1 MNNDVIMKKTFLP
14 KTIRWTFYSG
24 FVFLIIMS
32 LLRFVFVNYF
42 SAPASADNNLT
53 SSYILGFRYDLR
65 YVTIVMMITLLFSYI
80 KPLNPFD
87 KKLGKQIAII
97 TWMLFSSLLLFFY
110 TADFIHYAY
119 VHQRLNAS
127 ILSYIDNPLISL
139 QMMWQS
145 YPIITIII
153 IFLVVEWVLYKFI
166 SFTYQL
172 SDKYERTGSQ
182 FKNIITQTIFFIILL
197 YAAIGNIIYKGG
209 QYPLR
214 WSNAYSLG
222 SDYKANVALN
232 PMQSFFSTLNFRSSK
247 IDTDL
252 IKKNYSVIADYLT
265 IPSNEQDAQNLQFAR
280 IHNPVNNN
288 LEASKIKNVVLVI
301 CESFS
306 AYKSSMMG
314 NPLNTTPYFND
325 MKKQGVYFNR
335 AFSPA
340 YGTARGVWAVL
351 TGTPDVLEGKTSSR
365 NPLAVDQHSIIADFK
380 NYEKYYFLGG
390 SASWANIR
398 GVLTNNIS
406 DLKIFEQGSYQS
418 SEIDVWGISDKNL
431 FLEANKTLSKN
442 TKPFFAIIQTAD
454 NHRPYTIPAEDLKVF
469 VKKTVPKDSLLK
481 FGFENNEEYNA
492 FRYTDFCIEQY
503 IEAAKKEKY
512 FNETLFVFIGDHGI
526 KGDAGTMLPKSFTEQ
541 GLTNMHVPLLFYA
554 PSILQPKEYSIP
566 VSQLDVLPSIASLC
580 NIPYTNTTMGKNV
593 FITVQQKDNAIFL
606 YDDFNQQIGV
616 LNNEYYY
623 GYQLKNPSKPIFESA
638 LNNEVV
644 KNDSAQK
651 QMDILTKT
659 IYETAKYML
668 KNNQKLNIKK
678 WL

>member
-1 MNNDVIMKKTFLP
+1 MKKTFLP

-127 ILSYIDNPLISL
+127 ILSYIDNPLISM
-139 QMMWQS
+139 QMIWQS

-182 FKNIITQTIFFIILL
+182 FKNIIIQTIFFIILL

-288 LEASKIKNVVLVI
+288 LEASTIKNVVLVI

-616 LNNEYYY
+616 LNNEFYY

-644 KNDSAQK
+644 KNDSVQK

-668 KNNQKLNIKK
+668 IHNQKLNIKK
-678 WL
+678 

>member
-1 MNNDVIMKKTFLP
+1 MKKTFLT

-32 LLRFVFVNYF
+32 LLRFVFANYF
-42 SAPASADNNLT
+42 SAPASTDNNLT
-53 SSYILGFRYDLR
+53 SSYILGLRYDLR

-127 ILSYIDNPLISL
+127 ILSYIDNPLISM

-280 IHNPVNNN
+280 IYNPVNNN

-431 FLEANKTLSKN
+431 FLEANNTLSKN

-469 VKKTVPKDSLLK
+469 VKKIVPKDSLLK

-593 FITVQQKDNAIFL
+593 FITVQQKNNAIFL

-678 WL
+678 

>member
-1 MNNDVIMKKTFLP
+1 MKKTFLP

-127 ILSYIDNPLISL
+127 ILSYIDNPLISM

-182 FKNIITQTIFFIILL
+182 FKNIIIQTIFFIILL

-288 LEASKIKNVVLVI
+288 LEASTIKNVVLVI

-492 FRYTDFCIEQY
+492 FRYTDFCIEQF

-512 FNETLFVFIGDHGI
+512 FNETLFVFVGDHGI

-616 LNNEYYY
+616 LNNEFYY

-644 KNDSAQK
+644 KNDSVQK

-668 KNNQKLNIKK
+668 IHNQKLNIKK
-678 WL
+678 

>member
-1 MNNDVIMKKTFLP
+1 MKKTFLP

-32 LLRFVFVNYF
+32 LLRIVFANYF

-87 KKLGKQIAII
+87 KKLGKQIGII

-127 ILSYIDNPLISL
+127 ILSYIDNPLISM

-145 YPIITIII
+145 YPIITIVV
-153 IFLVVEWVLYKFI
+153 IFLIVEWVSYKFI
-166 SFTYQL
+166 SSTYQL
-172 SDKYERTGSQ
+172 SDKYKKTGSQ
-182 FKNIITQTIFFIILL
+182 FKNIITHTIFFIILL

-232 PMQSFFSTLNFRSSK
+232 PMQSFFSTLQFRASK

-252 IKKNYSVIADYLT
+252 IKNNYSVMSQYLN
-265 IPSNEQDAQNLQFAR
+265 IPTYEQDAQNLQFAR

-288 LEASKIKNVVLVI
+288 VEASKIKNVVLVI

-325 MKKQGVYFNR
+325 MKKQGIYFNR

-442 TKPFFAIIQTAD
+442 TNPFFAIIQTAD
-454 NHRPYTIPAEDLKVF
+454 NHRPYTIPTEDLKVF

-492 FRYTDFCIEQY
+492 FRYTDFCIEQF

-593 FITVQQKDNAIFL
+593 FITVQQNDNAIFL

-623 GYQLKNPSKPIFESA
+623 GYKLKNPSKPIFESA

-644 KNDSAQK
+644 KNDSVQK

-668 KNNQKLNIKK
+668 KNNQKLNIKN
-678 WL
+678 

>member
-1 MNNDVIMKKTFLP
+1 MKKTFLP
-14 KTIRWTFYSG
+14 KTIRWTLFLG
-24 FVFLIIMS
+24 FTFLIIMS
-32 LLRFVFVNYF
+32 LLRFIFVHRF
-42 SAPASADNNLT
+42 AAPVSSDNDLNA
-53 SSYILGFRYDLR
+53 SYILGIRYDLR
-65 YVTIVMMITLLFSYI
+65 YVAIIMMLILLISYF
-80 KPLNPFD
+80 KALDPFT
-87 KKLGKQIAII
+87 KKLGKKIAII
-97 TWMLFSSLLLFFY
+97 FWMLFSTLLLFFY
-110 TADFIHYAY
+110 TTDFIHYAY

-127 ILSYIDNPLISL
+127 ILSYIDNPLISM

-145 YPIITIII
+145 YPIISIIVV
-153 IFLVVEWVLYKFI
+153 FLILEWVLYKFI

-172 SDKYERTGSQ
+172 SDKYERTGSKI
-182 FKNIITQTIFFIILL
+182 KNIITQAVFFIILL
-197 YAAIGNIIYKGG
+197 YSAIGNIIYEGG

-214 WSNAYSLG
+214 WSDAYSLG

-252 IKKNYSVIADYLT
+252 IKKNYTVIADYLAM
-265 IPSNEQDAQNLQFAR
+265 PSNEQDAQNLQFTR
-280 IHNPVNNN
+280 VVSPVVNN

-314 NPLNTTPYFND
+314 NPLNTTPYFNA

-351 TGTPDVLEGKTSSR
+351 TGTPDILEGKTSSR
-365 NPLAVDQHSIIADFK
+365 NPLAVDQHTIISDFK

-406 DLKIFEQGSYQS
+406 DLKIVEQGSYQS
-418 SEIDVWGISDKNL
+418 SEINVWGISDKDL

-481 FGFENNEEYNA
+481 FGFENNDEYNA
-492 FRYTDFCIEQY
+492 FRYTDFCIEQF

-512 FNETLFVFIGDHGI
+512 FNETLFVFVGDHGI
-526 KGDAGTMLPKSFTEQ
+526 KGDAGSMLPTSFTEQ

-566 VSQLDVLPSIASLC
+566 VSQVDVMPSIASIC

-593 FITVQQKDNAIFL
+593 FNTVQQNNNAIFL

-623 GYQLKNPSKPIFESA
+623 GYQLKNPSKPIFESVV
-638 LNNEVV
+638 NNNIV
-644 KNDSAQK
+644 KNDSVQK

-659 IYETAKYML
+659 MYETSKYML
-668 KNNQKLNIKK
+668 IHNQKLPIKK
-678 WL
+678 

>member
-1 MNNDVIMKKTFLP
+1 MKKTFLP

-593 FITVQQKDNAIFL
+593 FITVQQKNNAIFL

>member
-1 MNNDVIMKKTFLP
+1 MKKTFLP

-127 ILSYIDNPLISL
+127 ILSYIDNPLISM

-172 SDKYERTGSQ
+172 SDKYKRTGSQ

-252 IKKNYSVIADYLT
+252 IKKNYSVIADYLA

-280 IHNPVNNN
+280 IYNPVNNN
-288 LEASKIKNVVLVI
+288 LEASTIKNVVLVI

-593 FITVQQKDNAIFL
+593 FITVQQKNNAIFL

-616 LNNEYYY
+616 LNNEFYY

-644 KNDSAQK
+644 KNDSVQK
-651 QMDILTKT
+651 QMDVLTKT

-668 KNNQKLNIKK
+668 IHNQKLNIKK
-678 WL
+678 

>member
-1 MNNDVIMKKTFLP
+1 MKKTFLP

>member
-1 MNNDVIMKKTFLP
+1 MKKTFLP

-127 ILSYIDNPLISL
+127 ILSYIDNPLISM

-182 FKNIITQTIFFIILL
+182 FKNIIIQTIFFIILL

-288 LEASKIKNVVLVI
+288 LEASTIKNVVLVI

-325 MKKQGVYFNR
+325 LKKQGVYFNR

-481 FGFENNEEYNA
+481 YGFENNEEYNA

-593 FITVQQKDNAIFL
+593 FITVQQKNNAIFL

-616 LNNEYYY
+616 LNNEFYY

-644 KNDSAQK
+644 KNDSVQK
-651 QMDILTKT
+651 QMDVLTKT

-668 KNNQKLNIKK
+668 IHNQKLNIKK
-678 WL
+678 

>member
-1 MNNDVIMKKTFLP
+1 MKKTFLP

-87 KKLGKQIAII
+87 KKLGKKIAII

-127 ILSYIDNPLISL
+127 ILSYIDNPLISM

-145 YPIITIII
+145 YSIITIII

-172 SDKYERTGSQ
+172 SDKYKRTGSQ

-593 FITVQQKDNAIFL
+593 FITVQQKNNAIFL

-616 LNNEYYY
+616 LNNEFYY

-644 KNDSAQK
+644 KNDSVQK

-668 KNNQKLNIKK
+668 IHNQKLNIKK
-678 WL
+678 

>member
-65 YVTIVMMITLLFSYI
+65 YVTIVMMITLLFSFI

-127 ILSYIDNPLISL
+127 ILSYIDNPLISM

-145 YPIITIII
+145 YSIITIII

-288 LEASKIKNVVLVI
+288 IEASTIKNVVLVI

-616 LNNEYYY
+616 LNNEFYY

-644 KNDSAQK
+644 KNDSVQK

-668 KNNQKLNIKK
+668 IHNQKLNIKK
-678 WL
+678 

>member
-127 ILSYIDNPLISL
+127 ILSYIDNPLISM

-182 FKNIITQTIFFIILL
+182 FKNIIIQTIFFIILL

-288 LEASKIKNVVLVI
+288 LEASTIKNVVLVI

-325 MKKQGVYFNR
+325 LKKQGVYFNR

-616 LNNEYYY
+616 LNNEFYY

-644 KNDSAQK
+644 KNDSVQK

-668 KNNQKLNIKK
+668 IHNQKLNIKK
-678 WL
+678 

>member
-1 MNNDVIMKKTFLP
+1 MKKTFLP

-127 ILSYIDNPLISL
+127 ILSYIDNPLISM
-139 QMMWQS
+139 QMIWQS

-172 SDKYERTGSQ
+172 SAKYVRTGSQ
-182 FKNIITQTIFFIILL
+182 FKNIIIQTIFFIILL

-288 LEASKIKNVVLVI
+288 LEASTIKNVVLVI

-325 MKKQGVYFNR
+325 LKKQGVYFNR

-492 FRYTDFCIEQY
+492 FRYTDFCIEQF

-616 LNNEYYY
+616 LNNEFYY

-644 KNDSAQK
+644 KNDSVQK

-668 KNNQKLNIKK
+668 IHNQKLNIKK
-678 WL
+678 

>member
-1 MNNDVIMKKTFLP
+1 MKKTFLP

-87 KKLGKQIAII
+87 KKLGKKIAII

-127 ILSYIDNPLISL
+127 ILSYIDNPLISM

-145 YPIITIII
+145 YSIITIII

-182 FKNIITQTIFFIILL
+182 FKNIIIQTIFFIILL

-288 LEASKIKNVVLVI
+288 LEASTIKNVVLVI

-492 FRYTDFCIEQY
+492 FRYTDFCIEQF

-593 FITVQQKDNAIFL
+593 FITVQQKNNAIFL

-616 LNNEYYY
+616 LNNEFYY

-644 KNDSAQK
+644 KNDSVQK

-668 KNNQKLNIKK
+668 IHNQKLNIKK
-678 WL
+678 

>member
-1 MNNDVIMKKTFLP
+1 MKKTFLP

-127 ILSYIDNPLISL
+127 ILSYIDNPLISM

-182 FKNIITQTIFFIILL
+182 FKNIIIQTIFFIILL

-252 IKKNYSVIADYLT
+252 IKKNYSVIADYLA

-280 IHNPVNNN
+280 IYNPVNNN
-288 LEASKIKNVVLVI
+288 LEASTIKNVVLVI

-481 FGFENNEEYNA
+481 YGFENNEEYNA
-492 FRYTDFCIEQY
+492 FRYTDFCIEQF

-616 LNNEYYY
+616 LNNEFYY

-644 KNDSAQK
+644 KNDSVQK

-668 KNNQKLNIKK
+668 IHNQKLNIKK
-678 WL
+678 

>member
-1 MNNDVIMKKTFLP
+1 MNNDLIMKKTFLP

-127 ILSYIDNPLISL
+127 ILSYIDNPLISM

-182 FKNIITQTIFFIILL
+182 FKNIIIQTIFFIILL

-265 IPSNEQDAQNLQFAR
+265 IPSNEQDTQNLQFAR

-288 LEASKIKNVVLVI
+288 LEASTIKNVVLVI

-492 FRYTDFCIEQY
+492 FRYTDFCIEQF

-616 LNNEYYY
+616 LNNEFYY

-644 KNDSAQK
+644 KNDSVQK

-668 KNNQKLNIKK
+668 IHNQKLNIKK
-678 WL
+678 

>member
-1 MNNDVIMKKTFLP
+1 MKKTFLP

-127 ILSYIDNPLISL
+127 ILSYIDNPLISM

-182 FKNIITQTIFFIILL
+182 FKNIIIQTIFFIILL

-252 IKKNYSVIADYLT
+252 IKKNYSVIADYLA

-280 IHNPVNNN
+280 IYNPVNNN
-288 LEASKIKNVVLVI
+288 LEASTIKNVVLVI

-306 AYKSSMMG
+306 AYKSSLMG

-481 FGFENNEEYNA
+481 YGFENNEEYNA

-616 LNNEYYY
+616 LNNEFYY

-644 KNDSAQK
+644 KNDSVQK

-668 KNNQKLNIKK
+668 IHNQKLNIKK
-678 WL
+678 

>member
-1 MNNDVIMKKTFLP
+1 MKKTFLP

-87 KKLGKQIAII
+87 KKLGKKIAII

-127 ILSYIDNPLISL
+127 ILSYIDNPLISM

-145 YPIITIII
+145 YSIITIII

-182 FKNIITQTIFFIILL
+182 FKNIIIQTIFFIILL

-288 LEASKIKNVVLVI
+288 LEASTIKNVVLVI

-512 FNETLFVFIGDHGI
+512 FNETLFVFVGDHGI

-616 LNNEYYY
+616 LNNEFYY

-644 KNDSAQK
+644 KNDSVQK

-668 KNNQKLNIKK
+668 IHNQKLNIKK
-678 WL
+678 

>member
-65 YVTIVMMITLLFSYI
+65 YVTIVMMITLLFSFI

-127 ILSYIDNPLISL
+127 ILSYIDNPLISM
-139 QMMWQS
+139 QMIWQS

-172 SDKYERTGSQ
+172 SAKYVRTGSQ
-182 FKNIITQTIFFIILL
+182 FKNIIIQTIFFIILL

-288 LEASKIKNVVLVI
+288 LEASTIKNVVLVI

-325 MKKQGVYFNR
+325 LKKQGVYFNR

-481 FGFENNEEYNA
+481 YGFENNEEYNA

-512 FNETLFVFIGDHGI
+512 FNETLFVFVGDHGI

-616 LNNEYYY
+616 LNNEFYY

-644 KNDSAQK
+644 KNDSVQK

-668 KNNQKLNIKK
+668 IHNQKLNIKK
-678 WL
+678 

>member
-1 MNNDVIMKKTFLP
+1 MNNDLIMKKTFLP

-80 KPLNPFD
+80 KHLNPFD

-127 ILSYIDNPLISL
+127 ILSYIDNPLISM

-182 FKNIITQTIFFIILL
+182 FKNIIIQTIFFIILL

-252 IKKNYSVIADYLT
+252 IKKNYNVIADYLT

-288 LEASKIKNVVLVI
+288 LEASTIKNVVLVI

-418 SEIDVWGISDKNL
+418 SEIDVGEL
-431 FLEANKTLSKN
+431 
-442 TKPFFAIIQTAD
+442 AIRI
-454 NHRPYTIPAEDLKVF
+454 
-469 VKKTVPKDSLLK
+469 
-481 FGFENNEEYNA
+481 
-492 FRYTDFCIEQY
+492 
-503 IEAAKKEKY
+503 
-512 FNETLFVFIGDHGI
+512 
-526 KGDAGTMLPKSFTEQ
+526 
-541 GLTNMHVPLLFYA
+541 
-554 PSILQPKEYSIP
+554 YS
-566 VSQLDVLPSIASLC
+566 
-580 NIPYTNTTMGKNV
+580 
-593 FITVQQKDNAIFL
+593 
-606 YDDFNQQIGV
+606 
-616 LNNEYYY
+616 
-623 GYQLKNPSKPIFESA
+623 
-638 LNNEVV
+638 
-644 KNDSAQK
+644 
-651 QMDILTKT
+651 
-659 IYETAKYML
+659 
-668 KNNQKLNIKK
+668 
-678 WL
+678 

>member
-1 MNNDVIMKKTFLP
+1 MKKTFLP

-87 KKLGKQIAII
+87 KKLGKKIAII

-127 ILSYIDNPLISL
+127 ILSYIDNPLISM

-145 YPIITIII
+145 YSIITIII

-232 PMQSFFSTLNFRSSK
+232 PMQSFFSSLNFRSSK

-288 LEASKIKNVVLVI
+288 LEASTIKNVVLVI

-616 LNNEYYY
+616 LNNEFYY

-644 KNDSAQK
+644 KNDSVQK

-668 KNNQKLNIKK
+668 IHNQKLNIKK
-678 WL
+678 

>member
-1 MNNDVIMKKTFLP
+1 MKKTFLP

-87 KKLGKQIAII
+87 KKLGKKIAII

-127 ILSYIDNPLISL
+127 ILSYIDNPLISM

-288 LEASKIKNVVLVI
+288 LEASTIKNVVLVI

-512 FNETLFVFIGDHGI
+512 FNETLFVFVGDHGI

-616 LNNEYYY
+616 LNNEFYY

-644 KNDSAQK
+644 KNDSVQK

-668 KNNQKLNIKK
+668 IHNQKLNIKK
-678 WL
+678 

>member
-1 MNNDVIMKKTFLP
+1 MKKTFLP

-32 LLRFVFVNYF
+32 LLRIVFANYF

-87 KKLGKQIAII
+87 KKLGKQIGII

-127 ILSYIDNPLISL
+127 ILSYIDNPLISM

-145 YPIITIII
+145 YPIITIVV
-153 IFLVVEWVLYKFI
+153 IFLIVEWVSYKFI
-166 SFTYQL
+166 SSTYQL
-172 SDKYERTGSQ
+172 SDKYKKTGSQ
-182 FKNIITQTIFFIILL
+182 FKNIITHTIFFIILL

-232 PMQSFFSTLNFRSSK
+232 PMQSFFSTLQFRASK

-252 IKKNYSVIADYLT
+252 IKNNYSVMSQYLN
-265 IPSNEQDAQNLQFAR
+265 IPTYEQDAKNLQFAR

-288 LEASKIKNVVLVI
+288 VEASKIKNVVLVI

-325 MKKQGVYFNR
+325 MKKQGIYFNR

-454 NHRPYTIPAEDLKVF
+454 NHRPYTIPTEDLKVF

-492 FRYTDFCIEQY
+492 FRYTDFCIEQF

-593 FITVQQKDNAIFL
+593 FITVQQNDNAIFL

-623 GYQLKNPSKPIFESA
+623 GYKLKNPSKPIFESA

-644 KNDSAQK
+644 KNDSVQK

-668 KNNQKLNIKK
+668 KNNQKLNIKN
-678 WL
+678 

>member
-1 MNNDVIMKKTFLP
+1 MKKTFLP

-127 ILSYIDNPLISL
+127 ILSYIDNPLISM
-139 QMMWQS
+139 QMIWQS

-182 FKNIITQTIFFIILL
+182 FKNIIIQTIFFIILL

-288 LEASKIKNVVLVI
+288 LEASTIKNVVLVI

-306 AYKSSMMG
+306 AYKSSLMG

-616 LNNEYYY
+616 LNNEFYY

-644 KNDSAQK
+644 KNDSVQK

-668 KNNQKLNIKK
+668 IHNQKLNIKK
-678 WL
+678 

>member
-127 ILSYIDNPLISL
+127 ILSYIDNPLISM

-182 FKNIITQTIFFIILL
+182 FKNIIIQTIFFIILL

-288 LEASKIKNVVLVI
+288 LEASTIKNVVLVI

-306 AYKSSMMG
+306 AYKSSLMG

-512 FNETLFVFIGDHGI
+512 FNETLFVFMGDHGI

-616 LNNEYYY
+616 LNNEFYY

-644 KNDSAQK
+644 KNDSVQK

-668 KNNQKLNIKK
+668 IHNQKLNIKK
-678 WL
+678 

>member
-127 ILSYIDNPLISL
+127 ILSYIDNPLISM
-139 QMMWQS
+139 QMIWQS

-172 SDKYERTGSQ
+172 SAKYVRTGSQ
-182 FKNIITQTIFFIILL
+182 FKNIIIQTIFFIILL

-288 LEASKIKNVVLVI
+288 IEASTIKNVVLVI

-325 MKKQGVYFNR
+325 LKKQGVYFNR

-481 FGFENNEEYNA
+481 YGFENNEEYNA

-512 FNETLFVFIGDHGI
+512 FNETLFVFVGDHGI

-616 LNNEYYY
+616 LNNEFYY

-644 KNDSAQK
+644 KNDSVQK

-659 IYETAKYML
+659 IYETAKYIL
-668 KNNQKLNIKK
+668 IHNQKLNIKK
-678 WL
+678 

>member
-1 MNNDVIMKKTFLP
+1 MKKTFLP

-87 KKLGKQIAII
+87 KKLGKKIAII

-127 ILSYIDNPLISL
+127 ILSYIDNPLISM

-145 YPIITIII
+145 YSIITIII

-288 LEASKIKNVVLVI
+288 LEASTIKNVVLVI

-593 FITVQQKDNAIFL
+593 FITVQQKNNAIFL

-616 LNNEYYY
+616 LNNEFYY

-644 KNDSAQK
+644 KNDSVQK

-668 KNNQKLNIKK
+668 IHNQKLNIKK
-678 WL
+678 

>member
-1 MNNDVIMKKTFLP
+1 MNNDVIMKKTFLT

-127 ILSYIDNPLISL
+127 ILSYIDNPLISM

-431 FLEANKTLSKN
+431 FLEANNTLSKN

-593 FITVQQKDNAIFL
+593 FITVQQKNNAIFL

-678 WL
+678 

>member
-1 MNNDVIMKKTFLP
+1 MKKTFLP

-127 ILSYIDNPLISL
+127 ILSYIDNPLISM

-182 FKNIITQTIFFIILL
+182 FKNIIIQTIFFIILL

-288 LEASKIKNVVLVI
+288 LEASTIKNVVLVI

-306 AYKSSMMG
+306 AYKSSLMG

-492 FRYTDFCIEQY
+492 FRYTDFCIEQF

-616 LNNEYYY
+616 LNNEFYY
-623 GYQLKNPSKPIFESA
+623 GYQLKNSSKPIFESA

-644 KNDSAQK
+644 KNDSVQK

-668 KNNQKLNIKK
+668 IHNQKLNIKK
-678 WL
+678 

>member
-1 MNNDVIMKKTFLP
+1 MKKTFLP

-127 ILSYIDNPLISL
+127 ILSYIDNPLISM
-139 QMMWQS
+139 QMIWQS

-182 FKNIITQTIFFIILL
+182 FKNIIIQTIFFIILL

-288 LEASKIKNVVLVI
+288 LEASTIKNVVLVI

-512 FNETLFVFIGDHGI
+512 FNETLFVFVGDHGI

-616 LNNEYYY
+616 LNNEFYY

-644 KNDSAQK
+644 KNDSVQK

-668 KNNQKLNIKK
+668 IHNQKLNIKK
-678 WL
+678 

>member
-1 MNNDVIMKKTFLP
+1 MKKTFLP

-127 ILSYIDNPLISL
+127 ILSYIDNPLISM

-145 YPIITIII
+145 YSIITIII

-182 FKNIITQTIFFIILL
+182 FKNIIIQTIFFIILL

-288 LEASKIKNVVLVI
+288 LEASTIKNVVLVI

-616 LNNEYYY
+616 LNNEFYY

-644 KNDSAQK
+644 KNDSVQK

-668 KNNQKLNIKK
+668 IHNQKLNIKK
-678 WL
+678 

>member
-1 MNNDVIMKKTFLP
+1 MKKTFLP

-127 ILSYIDNPLISL
+127 ILSYIDNPLISM

-182 FKNIITQTIFFIILL
+182 FKNIIIQTIFFIILL

-252 IKKNYSVIADYLT
+252 IKKNYSVIADYLA

-280 IHNPVNNN
+280 IYNPVNNN
-288 LEASKIKNVVLVI
+288 LEASTIKNVVLVI

-306 AYKSSMMG
+306 AYKSSLMG

-492 FRYTDFCIEQY
+492 FRYTDFCIEQF

-616 LNNEYYY
+616 LNNEFYY

-644 KNDSAQK
+644 KNDSVQK

-668 KNNQKLNIKK
+668 IHNQKLNIKK
-678 WL
+678 

>member
-127 ILSYIDNPLISL
+127 ILSYIDNPLISM

-182 FKNIITQTIFFIILL
+182 FKNIIIQTIFFIILL

-280 IHNPVNNN
+280 IYNPVNNN
-288 LEASKIKNVVLVI
+288 IEASTIKNVVLVI

-306 AYKSSMMG
+306 AYKSSLMG

-492 FRYTDFCIEQY
+492 FRYTDFCIEQF

-616 LNNEYYY
+616 LNNEFYY

-644 KNDSAQK
+644 KNDSVQK

-668 KNNQKLNIKK
+668 IHNQKLNIKK
-678 WL
+678 